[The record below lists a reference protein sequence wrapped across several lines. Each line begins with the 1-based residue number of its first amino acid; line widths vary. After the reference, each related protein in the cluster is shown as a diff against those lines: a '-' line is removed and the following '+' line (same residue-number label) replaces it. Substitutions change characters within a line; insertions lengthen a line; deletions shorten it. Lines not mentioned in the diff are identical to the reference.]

1 MRKVLVVI
9 GYFVFGVWSGQA
21 LASNESNLC
30 ELRLEAND
38 RMQFVQKELVVDN
51 VCDTVT
57 ITLKH
62 VGKLPVTA
70 MGHNVVVALESDMQG
85 IAADSFKAGITNRYV
100 APDDQRVIVASE
112 VIGGGESTDVSFSTS
127 ELDPAQRYVFFCA
140 APGHWVMMKGALA
153 ISK

>member
-9 GYFVFGVWSGQA
+9 GYFVFSVFSAQA
-21 LASNESNLC
+21 LASSESNQC

-38 RMQFVQKELVVDN
+38 RMQFVQKKLAVDIG
-51 VCDTVT
+51 CDTIT

-62 VGKLPVTA
+62 IGKLPVAA

-85 IAADSFKAGITNRYV
+85 IAADSFKTGVANRYV
-100 APDDQRVIVASE
+100 APDDQRVIAASE
-112 VIGGGESTDVSFSTS
+112 VIGGGESADVSFSTS

-140 APGHWVMMKGALA
+140 APGHWVMMKGELI
-153 ISK
+153 ISQ